1 MRFVVKPNP
10 EAPSP
15 KGYHHYPLV
24 VWDNEAQRIAGRYNT
39 NALAE
44 EYAEYCNWYHLLPVG
59 ERTGD
64 LLKKVRALLSTAERA
79 VTDWW
84 GSRADKEELAMHQD
98 LQQVTAILRKWE
110 RTGKTPER
118 K

>member
-1 MRFVVKPNP
+1 MRYVVKANP
-10 EAPSP
+10 EAPP
-15 KGYHHYPLV
+15 PQGYHHYPLV
-24 VWDNEAQRIAGRYNT
+24 VWDNEGQRIVGRYNT

-44 EYAEYCNWYHLLPVG
+44 EYAEHLNWYCLLPVG

-64 LLKKVRALLSTAERA
+64 LLKKVRTLLSTAENA
-79 VTDWW
+79 VVDWW
-84 GSRADKEELAMHQD
+84 GVRADKEELEMHQD
-98 LQQVTAILRKWE
+98 LQKVTAILNKWK